1 MSRSTFLL
9 SGIFGSFAVSCVAL
23 VFVPQLQIGG
33 LAAHIDE
40 ENNDAY
46 PVANARQ
53 GREIYIREGCYYCHS
68 QQVRDPQNST
78 DIERGWGPRRTVARD
93 FLYDNPPVLG
103 SMRIGPDLANV
114 GSKEWRNEAAGE
126 TVKKPAKR
134 DARWH
139 LLHLY
144 NPTAI
149 VGESN
154 MPPYR
159 YLFAKRKIGA
169 QKSIDALPVRTTEDH
184 EIVPTAEAKQ
194 LVAYLLSL
202 DRTHPLPEAPPGDS
216 AAPTPGTP
224 AATAAATAVAPAAP
238 APAPTAK

>member
-1 MSRSTFLL
+1 MSRSSYLL
-9 SGIFGSFAVSCVAL
+9 SGIFGSFAVSCVAM
-23 VFVPQLQIGG
+23 VFIPQLQIGA
-33 LAAHIDE
+33 LTAHIDE

-46 PVANARQ
+46 PVINARQ
-53 GREIYIREGCYYCHS
+53 GRAIYIREGCYYCHS

-78 DIERGWGPRRTVARD
+78 DIERGWGPRRSVARD
-93 FLYDNPPVLG
+93 FIFENPPVLG

-144 NPTAI
+144 NPTAV

-159 YLFAKRKIGA
+159 YLFTKRKVGA
-169 QKSIDALPVRTTEDH
+169 QRSAEALEVNTTEGY

-194 LVAYLLSL
+194 LVAYVLSL
-202 DRTHPLPEAPPGDS
+202 DRTRALPEAAPSGSSPAAPPS
-216 AAPTPGTP
+216 VAAAPTSV
-224 AATAAATAVAPAAP
+224 AA
-238 APAPTAK
+238 K